1 MLLICVFD
9 QDIAS
14 WDVSNVIAMNSMF
27 AETALNQDLSSW
39 CVTNITSSPSD
50 FDRGTPV
57 WTLPKPVWGTCP
69 D

>member
-50 FDRGTPV
+50 FDRDTPV
-57 WTLPKPVWGTCP
+57 WTLPKPV
-69 D
+69 